1 MGDVVV
7 FAANKLA
14 FLGENTGATGA
25 APDIHHGMSTVNTGT
40 SGRCERFAIGLLQP
54 GKEKVS
60 RKRKHESSAAVH
72 SKRKNQQKNM

>member
-1 MGDVVV
+1 MGDVIV

-14 FLGENTGATGA
+14 LLGENTGAT
-25 APDIHHGMSTVNTGT
+25 DMHHGMSTVHTGT

-60 RKRKHESSAAVH
+60 RKRKFESSTAVNL
-72 SKRKNQQKNM
+72 KRKNKQKKM